1 MKKKPLQEIF
11 YFTRSERNGIIVLV
25 LIIAV
30 LIIVLALPNRF
41 YRFNSEIG
49 VNEEKRDSLLAE
61 YQANLVEVKSKYSKQ
76 KNDKKKS
83 WSEPNDVPV
92 AGLKPVKEEQKRFP
106 FDPNSLPAD
115 SFELLGFKDYVA
127 ENIIKY
133 RNHGGRFSEPKD
145 LKEIYYI
152 DTTLVDELAGLMEIK
167 KRKKRIDS
175 SGSDRENDTLL
186 AKVESSSSKGDTLP
200 KNKHKDPLFEL
211 NTCNAEEL
219 QEIYGIGPAYSSRI
233 IKYRNLLGG
242 YLSVSQLKEVYGIND
257 SLYSYIAPYFTVT
270 SRDSIKKININEA
283 DAYEIGKHP
292 YITNYLAIQIETYR
306 RENGKF
312 ENLEDLREHRLLND
326 VLYIKIAPY
335 LKVAKK

>member
-1 MKKKPLQEIF
+1 MKNPLQEIF
-11 YFTRSERNGIIVLV
+11 HFTRSERNGIVVLV
-25 LIIAV
+25 FIIALLIIA
-30 LIIVLALPNRF
+30 LALPNRF

-49 VNEEKRDSLLAE
+49 VNKEKRDSLLAE
-61 YQANLVEVKSKYSKQ
+61 YRANLVEAKSKYREQ
-76 KNDKKKS
+76 KNDEERS

-92 AGLKPVKEEQKRFP
+92 ADRKPVKEEQKRFQ
-106 FDPNSLPAD
+106 FDPNSLSAD

-145 LKEIYYI
+145 LKDIYYI
-152 DTTLVDELAGLMEIK
+152 DTILVDELAGLMEIK

-186 AKVESSSSKGDTLP
+186 AKVETDSLKRDSTRE
-200 KNKHKDPLFEL
+200 NKYKDISFEL

-219 QEIYGIGPAYSSRI
+219 QEIYGIGPAYSGRI
-233 IKYRNLLGG
+233 INYRDLLGG
-242 YLSVSQLKEVYGIND
+242 YLSVGQLKEVYGIND
-257 SLYSYIAPYFTVT
+257 SLYSQIAPYFTVT
-270 SRDSIKKININEA
+270 NRDSIKKININEA

-335 LKVAKK
+335 LKVTKN